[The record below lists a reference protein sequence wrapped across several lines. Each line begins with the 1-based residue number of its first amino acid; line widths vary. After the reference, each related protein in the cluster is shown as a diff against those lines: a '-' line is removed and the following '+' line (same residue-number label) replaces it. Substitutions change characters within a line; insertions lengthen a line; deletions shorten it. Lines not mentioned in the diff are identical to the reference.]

1 MTTLLLSA
9 ATALAIG
16 GAAKAQDFE
25 LPPNSF
31 DEVAPGVWSL
41 MLFGVNSMVVVGEDG
56 VLVTDPAVGA
66 RAQMMI
72 GMIAEVTDKPITHV
86 ALSHEHYDHAG
97 GADVFEGAEVIAH
110 ENVPEVLAMSRLFPM
125 PEVNTTFDDTHS
137 VDLGGI
143 SVDMYHLGHGDGTGT
158 AIMHVPE
165 ADVVFS
171 ADMYEDK
178 SFTAAAWK
186 EDTNLVGL
194 RDYLNK
200 MVELEPVWAINTHQ
214 PGNALEALKEN
225 AELQNKIYDQVFEAY
240 SAAVSQGG
248 LPAGFPLVFSLPSQ
262 ISMPEYSEW
271 NNYEQ
276 GLPGYVNRMSLSL
289 FHGG

>member
-1 MTTLLLSA
+1 MRTLLLSA
-9 ATALAIG
+9 AAALAIG
-16 GAAKAQDFE
+16 GTAHAQE
-25 LPPNSF
+25 YVPPPDSF

-41 MLFGVNSMVVVGEDG
+41 MLFGVNSMVVVGENG

-97 GADVFEGAEVIAH
+97 GADVFEGAEIIAH
-110 ENVPEVLAMSRLFPM
+110 ENVPEVLAMSRLLPM
-125 PEVNTTFDDTHS
+125 PEVTTTFEDTHS

-143 SVDMYHLGHGDGTGT
+143 TVDMIHLGHGDGTGT

-165 ADVVFS
+165 SDVVFS

-178 SFTAAAWK
+178 SFTAAVWK

-200 MVELEPVWAINTHQ
+200 MVELDPVFAINTHQ

-225 AELQNKIYDQVFEAY
+225 AEMQNKIYDEVLRIY
-240 SAAVSQGG
+240 SDAISTGG
-248 LPAGFPLVFSLPSQ
+248 MPAGFPLVFSVPSQ
-262 ISMPEYSEW
+262 VSMPEYSEW
-271 NNYEQ
+271 NNYEE
-276 GLPGYVNRMSLSL
+276 GLPGYVSRMGLSL